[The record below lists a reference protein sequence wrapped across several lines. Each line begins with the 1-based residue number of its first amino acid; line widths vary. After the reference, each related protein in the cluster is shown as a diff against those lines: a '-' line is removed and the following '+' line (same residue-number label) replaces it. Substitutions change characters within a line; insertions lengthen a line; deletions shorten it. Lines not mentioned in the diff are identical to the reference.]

1 MQTLYTFIQTLDRFD
16 IVLGVVG
23 VFLVFA
29 FLFIIWGYAKGLK
42 DSPYEIY
49 LLFFTKVTEYS
60 AYGAINISFI
70 LYLSLDM
77 GLSDMGAGAFMGFY
91 SPLVSLLVI
100 FVGPFCDVIGV
111 KKTLLF
117 GAVTLLF
124 SRLML
129 PFMPNLITA
138 TLFGFIPMAFGIAIT
153 GPVISVGIKKFTTKE
168 TAALGF
174 GLFYTLMNVGW
185 AIGASIFDGMR
196 GWLGE
201 HQLYDFGTALGLDL
215 PFSVKLSTYQWI
227 FLLGFLIN
235 IPDFIAIVSMRDG
248 VFLDDDG
255 KIKITPY
262 NIMQKGKGFFA
273 SFINTVV
280 DAAKKTFAK
289 LSSVVRERTFRV
301 FVLMLFLTIFTRIIF
316 EHFHYTLPK
325 YGIRLLGD
333 GVKIG
338 SIYGV
343 LNPTII
349 IFIVPLVAVLTRKIS
364 SYVML
369 LIGVTVSAFSVFIAA
384 IPLGY
389 FSFLNNTWFSELV
402 YDRWLG
408 VPLENQ
414 TNLYFALII
423 FVIIFTIGE
432 ALWSPRLMQFAAE
445 VAPKGKEASYIS
457 LAILPYFLAKIVAGP
472 FSGWLVSTYTPAMP
486 ELNGAPGIIAAPEAY
501 ADSYMVWIWIGSIAI
516 ITPIGLVVF
525 KKLFKSA
532 EAGTIEEKTA

>member
-1 MQTLYTFIQTLDRFD
+1 MLDY
-16 IVLGVVG
+16 IIYAGGIILGI
-23 VFLVFA
+23 A
-29 FLFIIWGYAKGLK
+29 FLFIIWSYAKGLK

-70 LYLSLDM
+70 LYLSMDM
-77 GLSDMGAGAFMGFY
+77 GLSDVEAGSFMGFY
-91 SPLVSLLVI
+91 SPLVTLLVI

-129 PFMPNLITA
+129 PFMPNLVTA
-138 TLFGFIPMAFGIAIT
+138 TIFGFFPMAFGIAIT
-153 GPVISVGIKKFTTKE
+153 GPVISVGIKRFTTKE

-201 HQLYDFGTALGLDL
+201 HELYDFGAAFGLNL
-215 PFSVKLSTYQWI
+215 PFSIELSTYQWI
-227 FLLGFLIN
+227 FLLGFAIN
-235 IPDFIAIVSMRDG
+235 IPDFIAIVLMRDG
-248 VFLDDDG
+248 VALDDNG
-255 KIKITPY
+255 KITITPY
-262 NIMQKGKGFFA
+262 NIFDKGKGFVQAFVE
-273 SFINTVV
+273 TVKN
-280 DAAKKTFAK
+280 AAKETVIK
-289 LSSVVRERTFRV
+289 LLSVFKERSFHV
-301 FVLMLFLTIFTRIIF
+301 FILMLFLTIFTRIIF

-325 YGIRLLGD
+325 YGIRLFGN
-333 GVKIG
+333 GAKVG

-343 LNPTII
+343 LNPTLIV
-349 IFIVPLVAVLTRKIS
+349 FLVPLVAALTRKVK
-364 SYVML
+364 SYTML
-369 LIGVTVSAFSVFIAA
+369 LIGVIVSSFSVFIAVL
-384 IPLGY
+384 PLET
-389 FSFLNNTWFSELV
+389 FSFLNNTWVSDLV
-402 YDRWLG
+402 YNRWLN
-408 VPLENQ
+408 VPADHQ
-414 TNLYFALII
+414 TNLYFSLIV

-457 LAILPYFLAKIVAGP
+457 LAVLPYFLAKIVAGP

-486 ELNGAPGIIAAPEAY
+486 ELNGAPGIIVAPEAY
-501 ADSYMVWIWIGSIAI
+501 SNHQMVWWWIGCIAI
-516 ITPIGLVVF
+516 ITPIGLIVF
-525 KKLFKSA
+525 KKLFKAA
-532 EAGTIEEKTA
+532 EAGTI

>member
-1 MQTLYTFIQTLDRFD
+1 MLDYMIYAGGIF
-16 IVLGVVG
+16 LGI
-23 VFLVFA
+23 A
-29 FLFIIWGYAKGLK
+29 FLFIIWNYAKGLK

-70 LYLSLDM
+70 LYLSMDM
-77 GLSDMGAGAFMGFY
+77 GLSDMEAGSFMGFY
-91 SPLVSLLVI
+91 SPLVTLLVI

-129 PFMPNLITA
+129 PFMPNLVLA
-138 TLFGFIPMAFGIAIT
+138 TIFGFIPMAFGIAIT
-153 GPVISVGIKKFTTKE
+153 GPVISVGIKRFTTKE

-201 HQLYDFGTALGLDL
+201 HELYDFGTALGLDL

-262 NIMQKGKGFFA
+262 NIIQKGKGFFGA
-273 SFINTVV
+273 LINTIV
-280 DAAKKTFAK
+280 DAAKQTFTK
-289 LSSVVRERTFRV
+289 LASVFKERSFHV
-301 FVLMLFLTIFTRIIF
+301 FLLMLFLTIFTRIIF

-325 YGIRLLGD
+325 YGIRLFGN
-333 GVKIG
+333 GAKVG

-343 LNPTII
+343 LNPTLIV
-349 IFIVPLVAVLTRKIS
+349 FLVPLIATLTRKAK
-364 SYVML
+364 SYTML
-369 LIGVTVSAFSVFIAA
+369 LIGVIVSSLSVFIAVLP
-384 IPLGY
+384 IDT
-389 FSFLNNTWFSELV
+389 FSFLNNTWVSDLV
-402 YDRWLG
+402 YNRWLN
-408 VPLENQ
+408 VPADHQ
-414 TNLYFALII
+414 TDLYFSLIA
-423 FVIIFTIGE
+423 FVIVFTIGE

-457 LAILPYFLAKIVAGP
+457 LAVLPYFLAKIVAGP
-472 FSGWLVSTYTPAMP
+472 FSGWLVATYTPAMP
-486 ELNGAPGIIAAPEAY
+486 ELNGAPGIIVAPEAY
-501 ADSYMVWIWIGSIAI
+501 ANHQMVWVWIGCVAI
-516 ITPIGLVVF
+516 ITPIGLIIF
-525 KKLFKSA
+525 KKLFKAA
-532 EAGTIEEKTA
+532 EAGTI